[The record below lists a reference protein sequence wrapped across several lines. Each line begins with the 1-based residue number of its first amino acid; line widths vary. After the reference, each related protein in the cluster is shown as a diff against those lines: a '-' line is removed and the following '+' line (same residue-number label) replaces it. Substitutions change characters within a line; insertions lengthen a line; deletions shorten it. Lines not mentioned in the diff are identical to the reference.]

1 MLAMAIVALGRVRI
15 AKLINFPMVG
25 FKITLGYFMVAL
37 ATGIDDALL
46 ETLSI
51 RAENFMGIMAVIAHG
66 QFAFIA
72 GLAGEVDA
80 LTEYNIDSLVAC
92 CTRISNVGP
101 VHTGFSIIL

>member
-1 MLAMAIVALGRVRI
+1 MGQRRCGIFLGQHIMLAMAIVALGRVRI

-51 RAENFMGIMAVIAHG
+51 RAENFMGIMAHTP
-66 QFAFIA
+66 
-72 GLAGEVDA
+72 A
-80 LTEYNIDSLVAC
+80 LKLKI
-92 CTRISNVGP
+92 
-101 VHTGFSIIL
+101 